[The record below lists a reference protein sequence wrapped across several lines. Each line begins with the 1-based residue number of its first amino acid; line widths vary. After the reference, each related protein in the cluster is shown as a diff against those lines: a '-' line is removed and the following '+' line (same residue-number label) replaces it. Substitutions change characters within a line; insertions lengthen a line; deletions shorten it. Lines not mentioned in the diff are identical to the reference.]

1 VVRVKAARKIEILTT
16 IRRGETWAG
25 TVRGK
30 RIEMWL
36 DQCGTVQIWR
46 EQRGR
51 YASYSADTVTQAL
64 EAA

>member
-1 VVRVKAARKIEILTT
+1 MSAVRKMEILAV
-16 IRRGETWAG
+16 IRRGETWIG

-30 RIEMWL
+30 RLEIWL
-36 DQCGTVQIWR
+36 DQHGMVQVWR